1 MTFVSDLQNEE
12 VRKLAKEFK
21 QIILTEHAEE
31 YRDVLPYILNC
42 VCENYAYELCA
53 KKEIGN

>member
-1 MTFVSDLQNEE
+1 MTFASDLQNEE

-31 YRDVLPYILNC
+31 YRDVLPYILNR

>member
-31 YRDVLPYILNC
+31 YRDVLPYILNR